1 MYTVFCDSTKIYDPS
16 EELVLISPVLDLED
30 NLSGSF
36 KFGIDPTHAAYSNI
50 DVNCEIS
57 VYEDGEWMWSGRVTD
72 MSISF
77 NKIRQI
83 TCEGELAYL
92 NDSIQEA
99 AEYHDLTVRETLE
112 AWIAIHNT
120 KCPDKQF
127 TVGIVTVTDS
137 NGSLY
142 RLTNYDTTLYCISD
156 KLVNRLGGHIRI
168 RHDAGVRKI
177 DYLADYPNTCSQNIE
192 FGKNLVNYVES
203 YDFTKMI
210 TVLIPLGAKLAESP
224 IPALEARTTIA
235 SVNDDEV
242 YLESDAVET
251 YGRIEGVQTWDDVT
265 VPSNLKTKGEAY
277 LAEAQFANMVLT
289 VTAVDLHK
297 LNPSIERVK
306 LLDQIRAISAPHSLN
321 KIFPVTKMSIA
332 LDKPASTTFTL
343 GSDEQVGITAQTKRT
358 QSVVKDKIEEMS
370 TDQEILAAA
379 RTQATELINTAT
391 HGYVITE
398 PNRIL
403 IMDTNDIN
411 TATKIWQLNLNGF
424 GYSGDGGQTYGL
436 AITMDGQI
444 VGEYILAN
452 SIKANSIDLTDLF
465 TQNITATNLNITGG
479 SIHIDSN
486 SSSRDVIK
494 LTYGS
499 GANEY
504 YTLLT
509 PSALGVYGLGE
520 SQVGYYGSEYANVD
534 GVFNGNPRSSYMAP
548 GLIRILRR
556 LTSSTVRN
564 LMVIFEDSINIR
576 DDDSSN
582 DTRMALGKE
591 GLWFYNASGTLLSTL
606 QTDGLWFYNSSGDM
620 LSELQTASLTFRDG
634 TGSKKDRM
642 RLFKENLNFLDSSE
656 NLLATYAKN
665 GLFLFD
671 SSGNM
676 KSALQNTHPMLIGN
690 GTSLTANFIGNT
702 GSGWTL
708 AAGVF
713 RPTVNNDLDL
723 GGSSY
728 KWKQIYAVN
737 STISTSDRREKKKI
751 KPVSDKYLKL
761 FDSLEPVTFNRK
773 GGDRV
778 HIGFIS
784 QDVESALEK
793 AGMTAED
800 FAGFCKDVKMKPAK
814 FNKKGEIIKEEE
826 PVLDK
831 DGNPDYNYGLRY
843 EEFIALNTAKIK
855 AMEKYIDALEAR
867 VAALE
872 KKLK

>member
-177 DYLADYPNTCSQNIE
+177 DYLAEYPNTCSQNIE
-192 FGKNLVNYVES
+192 FGKNLVDYVES

-235 SVNDDEV
+235 SVNDGKV

-265 VPSNLKTKGEAY
+265 VPANLKTKGEAY

-321 KIFPVTKMSIA
+321 KVFPVTKMSIA
-332 LDKPASTTFTL
+332 LDKPANTTFTL
-343 GSDEQVGITAQTKRT
+343 GTDEQVGISVQSKRT

-452 SIKANSIDLTDLF
+452 SIKAKSIDLTDLF
-465 TQNITATNLNITGG
+465 SKNIFATNFHLLGG
-479 SIHIDSN
+479 TIQIGTDS
-486 SSSRDVIK
+486 STYDVIT
-494 LTYGS
+494 LTYGT
-499 GANEY
+499 GA
-504 YTLLT
+504 TQCQTKLSST
-509 PSALGVYGLGE
+509 ALGVSASGGT
-520 SQVGYYGSEYANVD
+520 QMGYYGGEFA
-534 GVFNGNPRSSYMAP
+534 GVEGTINGNPRISRMAP
-548 GLIRILRR
+548 DCFLVGKAVNHTIGRILMQ
-556 LTSSTVRN
+556 LYESS
-564 LMVIFEDSINIR
+564 LLFL
-576 DDDSSN
+576 DDSTAN
-582 DTRMALGKE
+582 KIRMALHKDV
-591 GLWFYNASGTLLSTL
+591 LKFYNATEDLL
-606 QTDGLWFYNSSGDM
+606 M
-620 LSELQTASLTFRDG
+620 ELQVASLTFRDG

-642 RLFKENLNFLDSSE
+642 RLHKENLYFLDSSG
-656 NLLATYAKN
+656 NTIANYSKS
-665 GLFLFD
+665 GLYYYD
-671 SSGNM
+671 TSGNT
-676 KSALQNTHPMLIGN
+676 KSALQNAHPMLIGN
-690 GTSLTANFIGNT
+690 GTSLTANFTGNT

-708 AAGVF
+708 EAGVF
-713 RPTVNNDLDL
+713 RPTVNSDLDL
-723 GGSSY
+723 GSSSY
-728 KWKQIYAVN
+728 KWKQIYSIY

-751 KPVSDKYLKL
+751 KPVPSKYLKL
-761 FDSLEPVTFNRK
+761 FDLLEPVVFHHK

-784 QDVESALEK
+784 QDVEKALEES
-793 AGMTAED
+793 GMTAED
-800 FAGFCKDVKMKPAK
+800 FAGFCKDMKMKPAK